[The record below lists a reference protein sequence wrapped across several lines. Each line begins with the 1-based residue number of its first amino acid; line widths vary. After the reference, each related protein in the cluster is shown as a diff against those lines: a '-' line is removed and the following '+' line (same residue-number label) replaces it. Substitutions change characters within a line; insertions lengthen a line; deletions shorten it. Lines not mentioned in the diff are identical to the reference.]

1 MMVKVCVKMPGQWVV
16 AHTSYTILK
25 PIYHCMLF
33 FSIYLGFPQKWFKIK
48 TGFNVT
54 HAIKFPYT
62 VVDSGLVSIRW
73 EKNSAFFWCMLLNK
87 THFMFQNQVFLLA
100 IKTNPKIQ
108 LFFLPFSSLRFFVL
122 YQMFQIFFPKY
133 KFLIPFITV
142 IQLRFNLTSMCNYVH
157 EKFILANYIQIV
169 QLQKL
174 DVRHLCGLCKNSF
187 LFSNTILPF
196 LIFLYKSLAN
206 CFLNSFSND
215 ATLIKI

>member
-73 EKNSAFFWCMLLNK
+73 EKNSAFFWCMFLNK
-87 THFMFQNQVFLLA
+87 TRFMFQNQVFLLA

-108 LFFLPFSSLRFFVL
+108 LFFLPFSSLCFFCAVSDVSDFL
-122 YQMFQIFFPKY
+122 PKVQIPY
-133 KFLIPFITV
+133 TIYYSYTIE
-142 IQLRFNLTSMCNYVH
+142 IQSH
-157 EKFILANYIQIV
+157 IHV
-169 QLQKL
+169 QLCAWEVYLSKL
-174 DVRHLCGLCKNSF
+174 HLNCTITKAWCKAF
-187 LFSNTILPF
+187 MWVV
-196 LIFLYKSLAN
+196 
-206 CFLNSFSND
+206 
-215 ATLIKI
+215 